1 MASGDYVAVC
11 VESEDEGLITV
22 LGVLCQSTDIIYL
35 GSTDNGSSHR
45 ILEDWYCCALSG
57 HGNRCGGHTDR

>member
-22 LGVLCQSTDIIYL
+22 LGVLCQST
-35 GSTDNGSSHR
+35 
-45 ILEDWYCCALSG
+45 E
-57 HGNRCGGHTDR
+57 